1 MDGSRFEDS
10 VRKLVQRA
18 WAGEFATGPRLAAV
32 QAENGYVLLGAAA
45 CWKQVPASCR
55 RACVSKQEAHRHVCQ
70 APSAPGATVTRPSCC
85 LRCRVHELYSVKHL
99 AALLTFQ
106 AKRRFVSAGDEYC
119 SKVHGPGCRD
129 CQTCHFCR

>member
-1 MDGSRFEDS
+1 MEGSRFEDS

-32 QAENGYVLLGAAA
+32 QADNGCVLLGAAVVGSRFHGIMQA
-45 CWKQVPASCR
+45 CTRQAPIHMCR
-55 RACVSKQEAHRHVCQ
+55 
-70 APSAPGATVTRPSCC
+70 APSAPPGATVTRPSCC